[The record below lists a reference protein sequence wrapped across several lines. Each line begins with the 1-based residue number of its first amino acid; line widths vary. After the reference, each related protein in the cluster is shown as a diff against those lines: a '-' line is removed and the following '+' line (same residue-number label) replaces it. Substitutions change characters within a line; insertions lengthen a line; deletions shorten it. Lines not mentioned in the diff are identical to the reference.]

1 MLWKVWFK
9 GHKEITPMKIYMGD
23 DTTLETI
30 SILGDVENNMSMGN
44 EIIDGIFKDVLYVPR
59 LLKIFF

>member
-1 MLWKVWFK
+1 
-9 GHKEITPMKIYMGD
+9 MGD